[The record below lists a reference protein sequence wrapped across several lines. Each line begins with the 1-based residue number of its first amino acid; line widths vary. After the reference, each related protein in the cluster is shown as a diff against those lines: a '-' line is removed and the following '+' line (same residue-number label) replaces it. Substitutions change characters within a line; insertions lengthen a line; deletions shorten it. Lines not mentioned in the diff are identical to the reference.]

1 MSVSGFD
8 PIPGSYFYKNP
19 KEFGIKSI
27 DPDLSK
33 HAHLLFR
40 FSDKEEVGLPFE
52 FQDQTPWGP
61 SLTREDISNNIRSL
75 QRYLG
80 ERNMVY

>member
-1 MSVSGFD
+1 MEWAETGQEEKEVLAVS
-8 PIPGSYFYKNP
+8 

-40 FSDKEEVGLPFE
+40 FGDKEEIGLPFE